1 VRGVFVRGVG
11 VVSGKFFHSFQT
23 RYKTFRIIDMKSSIT
38 PYNASSPMN
47 PWPSLADKAFSLNFS
62 SGQTIFYY
70 DSTPPNSDPPNGGIA
85 PVVLLIHGLGDEADS
100 WRHLIPLL
108 NSAGYR
114 VLALDLPGSGRSA
127 APGRINLK
135 NHAAAVLRLLE
146 AVKIKP
152 ENPVFLV
159 GNSLGALVAEMA
171 AFKKP
176 GLVKGLI
183 LLDGSIPAKPIKI
196 GLLALAKLL
205 FSRKWYRA
213 YRTNPEGAW
222 LSLYTYYAD
231 LDGMSGAD
239 KDFLRERVMA
249 RVNSSSQ
256 ERAFFATQQSLILAF
271 GTGFS
276 GYAQK
281 IRLFRGKIIL
291 LWGEKDRIMPL
302 SSAEPFK
309 SLRND
314 IELRIISGAGHLPQQ
329 ENPAETAKFITEFV
343 NKAVKAVD

>member
-1 VRGVFVRGVG
+1 
-11 VVSGKFFHSFQT
+11 
-23 RYKTFRIIDMKSSIT
+23 MK
-38 PYNASSPMN
+38 
-47 PWPSLADKAFSLNFS
+47 PWPSLADKAFSLNFPF
-62 SGQTIFYY
+62 GQTVFYY
-70 DSTPPNSDPPNGGIA
+70 DSAPQNGDPPNGVPPTGGPASVI
-85 PVVLLIHGLGDEADS
+85 VLIHGLGDEADS

-108 NSAGYR
+108 NSEGFR
-114 VLALDLPGSGRSA
+114 VLALDLPGFGRSA

-135 NHAAAVLRLLE
+135 KHAAAVLRLLE
-146 AVKIKP
+146 AAKIKP
-152 ENPVFLV
+152 ETPVFLV
-159 GNSLGALVAEMA
+159 GNSLGALVAETA

-183 LLDGSIPAKPIKI
+183 LLDGSIPGGPAKI

-213 YRTNPEGAW
+213 YRANPEGAW
-222 LSLYTYYAD
+222 LSLYAYYAD

-256 ERAFFATQQSLILAF
+256 ERAFFVTQRSLVWAF

-281 IRLFRGKIIL
+281 IRSFKGKIIL

-302 SSAEPFK
+302 SSADPFK

-314 IELRIISGAGHLPQQ
+314 IELRIITGAGHLPQQ
-329 ENPAETAKFITEFV
+329 EKPAETAKFIAEFV
-343 NKAVKAVD
+343 NKALKAVD

>member
-1 VRGVFVRGVG
+1 
-11 VVSGKFFHSFQT
+11 
-23 RYKTFRIIDMKSSIT
+23 MK
-38 PYNASSPMN
+38 
-47 PWPSLADKAFSLNFS
+47 PWPSLADKAFSLSFS
-62 SGQTIFYY
+62 FGQTIFYY
-70 DSTPPNSDPPNGGIA
+70 DVTPPNSDPPNGGPT
-85 PVVLLIHGLGDEADS
+85 PVIMLIHGLGDEADS

-108 NSAGYR
+108 NSEGFR
-114 VLALDLPGSGRSA
+114 VLALDLPGFGRSA

-146 AVKIKP
+146 AAKIKP

-183 LLDGSIPAKPIKI
+183 LLDGSIPAGHKKI

-213 YRTNPEGAW
+213 YRANPGGAW
-222 LSLYTYYAD
+222 ASLYLYYAD
-231 LDGMSGAD
+231 LDGMPGAD

-256 ERAFFATQQSLILAF
+256 ERAFFATQRSLIWAF
-271 GTGFS
+271 GTNFP
-276 GYAQK
+276 GYAKK
-281 IRLFRGKIIL
+281 IRLFKGKITL
-291 LWGEKDRIMPL
+291 LWGEKDRVTPL
-302 SSAEPFK
+302 SAAEPFK

-314 IELRIISGAGHLPQQ
+314 IELRIITGAGHLPQQ
-329 ENPAETAKFITEFV
+329 EKPAETAKFIAEFV

>member
-1 VRGVFVRGVG
+1 L
-11 VVSGKFFHSFQT
+11 KP
-23 RYKTFRIIDMKSSIT
+23 SIT
-38 PYNASSPMN
+38 PYNGNSPMK
-47 PWPSLADKAFSLNFS
+47 PWLSLADKAFSLNLSF
-62 SGQTIFYY
+62 GQTIFYY
-70 DSTPPNSDPPNGGIA
+70 DSTPPNSDPPNGGKE
-85 PVVLLIHGLGDEADS
+85 PVIVLIHGLGDEADS

-108 NSAGYR
+108 NSKGFR
-114 VLALDLPGSGRSA
+114 VLALDLPGFGRSA

-146 AVKIKP
+146 AAKIKP
-152 ENPVFLV
+152 ETPVFLV

-176 GLVKGLI
+176 GFVEGLI
-183 LLDGSIPAKPIKI
+183 LLDGSIPGGPAKI

-213 YRTNPEGAW
+213 YRANPEGAW
-222 LSLYTYYAD
+222 LSLYAYYAD
-231 LDGMSGAD
+231 LDGMSGTD

-249 RVNSSSQ
+249 RVNSYTQ
-256 ERAFFATQQSLILAF
+256 ERAFFATQRSLIWAF

-276 GYAQK
+276 GYAHK
-281 IRLFRGKIIL
+281 IRLFKGKITL

-302 SSAEPFK
+302 SSAEPFR

-314 IELRIISGAGHLPQQ
+314 IELRIITGAGHLPQQ
-329 ENPAETAKFITEFV
+329 EKPVETAKFIAEFV

>member
-1 VRGVFVRGVG
+1 M
-11 VVSGKFFHSFQT
+11 Q
-23 RYKTFRIIDMKSSIT
+23 SSIT
-38 PYNASSPMN
+38 LYNADFPMK
-47 PWPSLADKAFSLNFS
+47 PWPSLADKAFSLNLSF
-62 SGQTIFYY
+62 GQIIFYY
-70 DSTPPNSDPPNGGIA
+70 DAAPPDSDPQNSGTA
-85 PVVLLIHGLGDEADS
+85 PVIVLIHGLGDEADS

-108 NSAGYR
+108 NSEGFR
-114 VLALDLPGSGRSA
+114 ILALDLPGFGRSV
-127 APGRINLK
+127 APGRISLK

-146 AVKIKP
+146 AAKIKP
-152 ENPVFLV
+152 ESPVFLV
-159 GNSLGALVAEMA
+159 GNSLGALVAETA

-183 LLDGSIPAKPIKI
+183 LLDGSIPGGPAKI

-213 YRTNPEGAW
+213 YRANPEGAW
-222 LSLYTYYAD
+222 LSLYAYYAD
-231 LDGMSGAD
+231 LDSMPEAD
-239 KDFLRERVMA
+239 KDFLRERVVA

-281 IRLFRGKIIL
+281 IRLFKGKITL

-302 SSAEPFK
+302 SSAEPIK

-314 IELRIISGAGHLPQQ
+314 IELRIIPGAGHLPQQ
-329 ENPAETAKFITEFV
+329 ENPVETAKFITEFV
-343 NKAVKAVD
+343 NKAVD

>member
-1 VRGVFVRGVG
+1 L
-11 VVSGKFFHSFQT
+11 
-23 RYKTFRIIDMKSSIT
+23 KSTIT
-38 PYNASSPMN
+38 PYNANSPME
-47 PWPSLADKAFSLNFS
+47 PWPSLANKAFSLNFS

-70 DSTPPNSDPPNGGIA
+70 DAMPPDSDPPNGGTA
-85 PVVLLIHGLGDEADS
+85 PVIVLIHGLGDEADS

-108 NSAGYR
+108 NSSGYR
-114 VLALDLPGSGRSA
+114 VLALDLPGFGRSV
-127 APGRINLK
+127 APGRISLK

-152 ENPVFLV
+152 ESPVFLV
-159 GNSLGALVAEMA
+159 GNSLGALVAETA

-183 LLDGSIPAKPIKI
+183 LLDGSIPGGPAKI

-222 LSLYTYYAD
+222 LSLYSYYAD
-231 LDGMSGAD
+231 LDSMPGAD
-239 KDFLRERVMA
+239 KDFLMERVMA

-256 ERAFFATQQSLILAF
+256 ERAFFATQRSLVWAF
-271 GTGFS
+271 GAGFS

-281 IRLFRGKIIL
+281 IRLFKGKITL

-302 SSAEPFK
+302 STVEPFK
-309 SLRND
+309 TIRND
-314 IELRIISGAGHLPQQ
+314 TELRIIPGAGHLPQQ
-329 ENPAETAKFITEFV
+329 EKPAETAKFITEFV
-343 NKAVKAVD
+343 NKALKAVD

>member
-1 VRGVFVRGVG
+1 MDILTLFI
-11 VVSGKFFHSFQT
+11 
-23 RYKTFRIIDMKSSIT
+23 RIINMKSIT
-38 PYNASSPMN
+38 LPYNGNSPMK
-47 PWPSLADKAFSLNFS
+47 PWPSLADKAFSLNLS
-62 SGQTIFYY
+62 PGQTLFYY
-70 DSTPPNSDPPNGGIA
+70 DTAPPNGDPPNSGIA
-85 PVVLLIHGLGDEADS
+85 PVLVLIHGLGDEADS
-100 WRHLIPLL
+100 WRHLILLL

-114 VLALDLPGSGRSA
+114 VLALDLPGFGRSV
-127 APGRINLK
+127 APGRISLK

-152 ENPVFLV
+152 ESPVFLV
-159 GNSLGALVAEMA
+159 GNSLGAVVAEAA

-183 LLDGSIPAKPIKI
+183 LLDGSIPGGPAKI

-213 YRTNPEGAW
+213 YRANPEGAW

-231 LDGMSGAD
+231 LDSMPGAD
-239 KDFLRERVMA
+239 KDFLRERVIA

-256 ERAFFATQQSLILAF
+256 ERAFFATQRSLVWAF
-271 GTGFS
+271 GAGFP

-281 IRLFRGKIIL
+281 IRLFGGKILL

-302 SSAEPFK
+302 STAEPFK
-309 SLRND
+309 TLRDD
-314 IELRIISGAGHLPQQ
+314 IELRIVSGAGHLPQQ
-329 ENPAETAKFITEFV
+329 EKPAETAKFITEFV
-343 NKAVKAVD
+343 NKAVD